1 VTFED
6 HCIIVLC
13 VSLSVQQAKFF
24 MTVQRG
30 LISILYIDDVCA
42 TETTLAIGS
51 KEQNGMLNQS
61 GRLWVE
67 GHFSGAVN

>member
-1 VTFED
+1 
-6 HCIIVLC
+6 
-13 VSLSVQQAKFF
+13 VSLSVQQARFF
-24 MTVQRG
+24 TIVQRV
-30 LISILYIDDVCA
+30 LISILYIHDVCA

-51 KEQNGMLNQS
+51 KEQNDMLNQS

>member
-1 VTFED
+1 M
-6 HCIIVLC
+6 I
-13 VSLSVQQAKFF
+13 
-24 MTVQRG
+24 VQRG

-61 GRLWVE
+61 DRLWVE